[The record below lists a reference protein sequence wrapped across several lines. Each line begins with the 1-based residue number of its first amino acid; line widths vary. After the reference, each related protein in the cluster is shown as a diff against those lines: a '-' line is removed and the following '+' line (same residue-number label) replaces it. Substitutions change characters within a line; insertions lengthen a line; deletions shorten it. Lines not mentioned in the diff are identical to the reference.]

1 MTRHF
6 LIAAEI
12 ETKFNSFHCVPYWKE
27 KEFVVT
33 SEQFDKLMLKDK
45 DHYYEYKEVQ
55 PKVPNPRL
63 NVSDDWEVISG
74 EMSTESNY
82 HIRKHER
89 NYQTKCLKQAGW
101 I

>member
-1 MTRHF
+1 MTRYF
-6 LIAAEI
+6 LIAAEM
-12 ETKFNSFHCVPYWKE
+12 KPKCNSFFQRPYSKE

-82 HIRKHER
+82 HFRKHER
-89 NYQTKCLKQAGW
+89 NLQTKCLKEAGL